1 MIRINLW
8 NSTKILLA
16 KTLGVFFGCTIFD
29 KNLKKYLKLY
39 EECETKLRDD
49 LDIIQLIKFMK
60 GTKILMKA
68 ELMDKETLFQIKHNH
83 KNIINLDEDSPE
95 EKTSLF

>member
-1 MIRINLW
+1 
-8 NSTKILLA
+8 
-16 KTLGVFFGCTIFD
+16 
-29 KNLKKYLKLY
+29 
-39 EECETKLRDD
+39 
-49 LDIIQLIKFMK
+49 MK